1 MQHADAILTETS
13 HPANPQNLGAAP
25 SAGHTIRD
33 RSAKQR
39 AFGPVSASK
48 PQPTL
53 ARLRDVLTDLKV
65 HGTCR
70 HVAYELL
77 TYWEP
82 GGTVFPSVKTLAEGI
97 GVDRRIVRRHVAR
110 LERIGLQV
118 RRGVRYLRESA
129 TMEVRQRVR
138 PCEASYV
145 FVQPVG
151 SGVGSVGSDVRSDV
165 GSDVRSDVRSHTEPR
180 TEPQKNH
187 ERSSS
192 RARERC
198 ERCGRSWPATV
209 WDGLLCSAATRPPHA
224 IEHTRHAAAGPDHY
238 GRRPQLP
245 AVSYLQD
252 RGHDD
257 RCEHCDWTREAW
269 DARGAT

>member
-1 MQHADAILTETS
+1 MEHANAILTETS

-65 HGTCR
+65 YGTCR

-110 LERIGLQV
+110 LERIGLWV
-118 RRGVRYLRESA
+118 RVCRQGHSNRYEL
-129 TMEVRQRVR
+129 
-138 PCEASYV
+138 
-145 FVQPVG
+145 
-151 SGVGSVGSDVRSDV
+151 
-165 GSDVRSDVRSHTEPR
+165 
-180 TEPQKNH
+180 
-187 ERSSS
+187 
-192 RARERC
+192 
-198 ERCGRSWPATV
+198 
-209 WDGLLCSAATRPPHA
+209 
-224 IEHTRHAAAGPDHY
+224 
-238 GRRPQLP
+238 QLP
-245 AVSYLQD
+245 GSEVKPKRPLLSPDPTIPPPDPRIRQK
-252 RGHDD
+252 
-257 RCEHCDWTREAW
+257 
-269 DARGAT
+269 